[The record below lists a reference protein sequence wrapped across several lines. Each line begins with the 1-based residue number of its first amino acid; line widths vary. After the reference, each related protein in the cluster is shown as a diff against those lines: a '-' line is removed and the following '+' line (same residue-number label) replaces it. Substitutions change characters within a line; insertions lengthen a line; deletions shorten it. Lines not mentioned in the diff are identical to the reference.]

1 MGSGGEQMAR
11 LQEQARF
18 VGVAAGNAGV
28 GFDEGRWLSRV
39 RESMAE
45 RAAEELGA
53 AAVKVFDVPR
63 VLRSTR
69 PEAYAPHH
77 FALGPYHCRRPELRD
92 MERYKLAAAK
102 RAEKLF
108 AAGKRFDDL
117 VRRFSDIH
125 DKILAPYHSAVR
137 RRPGLCPPVRRGE
150 AAGRR
155 IYQWDDGEGRRGVRG
170 EKLEKRKRKGCW
182 GREGEELEE
191 RRRRKRKRWD
201 EEIRLLELNE
211 QTLAWMMAIDTC
223 FLLDFLESYHR
234 DEATDMVSSAA
245 NWINAVV
252 RDAIMLENQIPLF
265 LFAAALEL
273 RHGTDQAQAA
283 SAAADALRG
292 VLGRFITE
300 VSPIKTTASAALAVA
315 GDDLAR
321 HAHLLEL
328 LYHFLVPTDAV
339 AEAVGNEPPP
349 LVPEDFSAVD
359 VFDQMQ
365 KEIPDYDKVKQA
377 CVQVSSLDMAPIR
390 FIKKNLISRPMG
402 LAASLPG
409 KLMRKVPLLSAVAPL
424 VGKLWSSSSS
434 AADMEARL
442 KGVNLGTIIN
452 SPLAQ
457 ELMIPSVAQLAAC
470 GVRFAPAPEG
480 IAGIEFDAP
489 AATLKLPVITVDGN
503 TETVLRNLVA
513 YEAVAVRGPLV
524 LARYT
529 ELMNGII
536 DTAKDVKILRQSGVV
551 VNRMKSDGEAAEMWN
566 GMCRATRL
574 SRVPRLDGVIRA
586 VNEHRSRRAAVRLRR
601 MMKRYVFRS
610 WRVLTLLAAVVLLLM
625 TALQTFCSVYQ
636 CNRWFGNML
645 QMPQPGG
652 KGP

>member
-1 MGSGGEQMAR
+1 MAATGEQMAK

-18 VGVAAGNAGV
+18 VGVAAGNAG
-28 GFDEGRWLSRV
+28 FDETRWLSRV
-39 RESMAE
+39 RERMTDSH
-45 RAAEELGA
+45 AAAELGA
-53 AAVKVFDVPR
+53 AAVKVFDVPK

-108 AAGKRFDDL
+108 AAGKKFDDL
-117 VRRFSDIH
+117 VARFYDIH
-125 DKILAPYHSAVR
+125 EKILAPYH
-137 RRPGLCPPVRRGE
+137 
-150 AAGRR
+150 
-155 IYQWDDGEGRRGVRG
+155 
-170 EKLEKRKRKGCW
+170 
-182 GREGEELEE
+182 
-191 RRRRKRKRWD
+191 
-201 EEIRLLELNE
+201 RLLELNE

-223 FLLDFLESYHR
+223 FLLDFLEGYHR

-252 RDAIMLENQIPLF
+252 RDAMMLENQIPLF

-273 RHGTDQAQAA
+273 RHVDVAA
-283 SAAADALRG
+283 DAAADALRG
-292 VLGRFITE
+292 VLDRFITE
-300 VSPIKTTASAALAVA
+300 VSPIKTTANAALAVA
-315 GDDLAR
+315 GDLER

-339 AEAVGNEPPP
+339 AEAEGNEPPP
-349 LVPEDFSAVD
+349 LVPEDFSALD
-359 VFDQMQ
+359 VFDEMQ
-365 KEIPDYDKVKQA
+365 KEIPDYDKVKTA
-377 CVQVSSLDMAPIR
+377 CLQVSSLDVAPVR
-390 FIKKNLISRPMG
+390 FIKKNLISRPMSM
-402 LAASLPG
+402 ATSLPG
-409 KLMRKVPLLSAVAPL
+409 KLMRKVPILSAIAPL
-424 VGKLWSSSSS
+424 VGKIWSSP
-434 AADMEARL
+434 DVEARL

-480 IAGIEFDAP
+480 IAGIAFDP
-489 AATLKLPVITVDGN
+489 VTATLSLPVITVDGN
-503 TETVLRNLVA
+503 TEVILRNLVA

-536 DTAKDVKILRQSGVV
+536 DTAKDIKILRQSGVV

-574 SRVPRLDGVIRA
+574 SKVPRLDGTIRA
-586 VNEHRSRRAAVRLRR
+586 VNEHRSRKATVRMRKLL
-601 MMKRYVFRS
+601 KRYVFRS

-625 TALQTFCSVYQ
+625 TALQTFCSVYGQ
-636 CNRWFGNML
+636 CSRWFGNVM
-645 QMPQPGG
+645 QFPQPGG

>member
-1 MGSGGEQMAR
+1 MASTTAEQVAR
-11 LQEQARF
+11 MQEQARF

-53 AAVKVFDVPR
+53 AVVRVFDVPK

-108 AAGKRFDDL
+108 AAGKKFDDL
-117 VRRFSDIH
+117 VQRFYDIH
-125 DKILAPYHSAVR
+125 ERILAPYH
-137 RRPGLCPPVRRGE
+137 
-150 AAGRR
+150 
-155 IYQWDDGEGRRGVRG
+155 
-170 EKLEKRKRKGCW
+170 
-182 GREGEELEE
+182 
-191 RRRRKRKRWD
+191 
-201 EEIRLLELNE
+201 RLVELNE
-211 QTLAWMMAIDTC
+211 HTLAWMMAIDTC
-223 FLLDFLESYHR
+223 FLLDFLEGYHR
-234 DEATDMVSSAA
+234 DEATDMVSSAT

-252 RDAIMLENQIPLF
+252 RDAMMLENQIPLF
-265 LFAAALEL
+265 LFACALEL
-273 RHGTDQAQAA
+273 RHDAEQ
-283 SAAADALRG
+283 AAADALRG

-300 VSPIKTTASAALAVA
+300 VSPIKTTANAAMAVA
-315 GDDLAR
+315 GDLSR

-339 AEAVGNEPPP
+339 AEAAGNEPPP

-365 KEIPDYDKVKQA
+365 QELPDYDKVKQA
-377 CVQVSSLDMAPIR
+377 CVQVSSLNVAPVR
-390 FIKKNLISRPMG
+390 FIKKNLISRPMS
-402 LAASLPG
+402 LMTSLPG
-409 KLMRKVPLLSAVAPL
+409 TAGKLVNKVPLLSAVAPL
-424 VGKLWSSSSS
+424 VGKLWSSQ
-434 AADMEARL
+434 DVEARL

-470 GVRFAPAPEG
+470 GVRFAPAVEG
-480 IAGIEFDAP
+480 IAGIAFDA
-489 AATLKLPVITVDGN
+489 ATATLSLPVITLDGN
-503 TETVLRNLVA
+503 TEVILRNLVA

-574 SRVPRLDGVIRA
+574 SRVPRLDGAIRA
-586 VNEHRSRRAAVRLRR
+586 VNEHRSRRATVRLRK
-601 MMKRYVFRS
+601 MLKRYVFRS

-645 QMPQPGG
+645 QMPQPGA